1 MNENLREERLTLVPA
16 DSGAATS
23 STATA
28 DDEAIRQQLRSLG
41 YRI

>member
-1 MNENLREERLTLVPA
+1 MNENLREEQVALVPT

-23 STATA
+23 GTATA
-28 DDEAIRQQLRSLG
+28 DDAAIRQQLRSLG

>member
-1 MNENLREERLTLVPA
+1 VTENLREEQVALVPA
-16 DSGAATS
+16 DSAAATGG
-23 STATA
+23 TATA

>member
-1 MNENLREERLTLVPA
+1 MTENMREEQVTLVPT

-23 STATA
+23 GTAAA

>member
-1 MNENLREERLTLVPA
+1 MNENIREEQVALVST
-16 DSGAATS
+16 DSGAAIS
-23 STATA
+23 GTATA

>member
-1 MNENLREERLTLVPA
+1 MNENVREERVALVPTG
-16 DSGAATS
+16 SGAAAGG
-23 STATA
+23 TATA

>member
-1 MNENLREERLTLVPA
+1 MNETLREEQVALVPA
-16 DSGAATS
+16 DSTAATS
-23 STATA
+23 GTVTV

>member
-1 MNENLREERLTLVPA
+1 MNENLREERAALAPA
-16 DSGAATS
+16 DSGAATGG
-23 STATA
+23 TATA